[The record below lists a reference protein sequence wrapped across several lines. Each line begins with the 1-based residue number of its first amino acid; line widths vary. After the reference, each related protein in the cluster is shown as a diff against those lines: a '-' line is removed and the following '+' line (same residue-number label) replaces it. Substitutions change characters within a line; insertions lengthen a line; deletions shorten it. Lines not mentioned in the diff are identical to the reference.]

1 MGSRKNILNFQG
13 AMDEEAKPCYNE
25 ENVSIC
31 SEIDIRRTV
40 MNAPI
45 KIACIQISPFYRDT
59 EENLKKAKRFLLEAC
74 DNGANLLVLPEIF
87 NVGSPG
93 KCREEAYLVSET
105 IPEGQTSQ
113 MLMTLA
119 KEKGVYICGSIIE
132 REGVD
137 LYNTSLLVG
146 PDGLIGK
153 FRKLHLCSHE
163 AYYYEPGN
171 LGIPVFRTPIGRI
184 ALLICMDTYYPET
197 FRIAALQG
205 ADIVC
210 ASYAGADL
218 QKSYG
223 LPEGCHTLIP
233 SLCMS
238 NANANHI
245 FVVGCNRVGTCNG
258 YLSAGQSLIAN
269 PNGGVET
276 PIAPHDEEIILYAE
290 VDLSESRRK
299 HVSSVNSRL
308 ANRRVDVYDATLGY
322 DQSKYKQN

>member
-1 MGSRKNILNFQG
+1 
-13 AMDEEAKPCYNE
+13 
-25 ENVSIC
+25 
-31 SEIDIRRTV
+31 
-40 MNAPI
+40 MNAPV

-59 EENLKKAKRFLLEAC
+59 EENLKKAERYLLEAC
-74 DNGANLLVLPEIF
+74 ENGANLLVLPEIF

-93 KCREEAYLVSET
+93 ASRQDAYAVAESVPDGKTVSKLME
-105 IPEGQTSQ
+105 IAQTR
-113 MLMTLA
+113 
-119 KEKGVYICGSIIE
+119 GVYICGSMIE
-132 REGVD
+132 RDGVD
-137 LYNTSLLVG
+137 LYNTSVLVG
-146 PDGLIGK
+146 PDGFIGK

-163 AYYYEPGN
+163 AYYYEPGD
-171 LGIPVFRTPIGRI
+171 LGIPVFHTPLGRI

-218 QKSYG
+218 QASYG
-223 LPEGCHTLIP
+223 LPEDCHTLIP

-245 FVVGCNRVGTCNG
+245 YVVGCNRVGTCNG
-258 YLSAGQSLIAN
+258 YLSAGQSIIAN
-269 PNGGVET
+269 PNGGVAT

-299 HVSSVNSRL
+299 HVDKVNSRI
-308 ANRRVDVYDATLGY
+308 ANRRVDVYDPMLGY
-322 DQSKYKQN
+322 DKTRYQGK